1 MKLLYAFPEPLPLPR
16 ARGIQAVN
24 AVAALAAT
32 GVEIDFCFVP
42 CAQGD
47 PFAYYQIAKPESVN
61 LLPLSRALPWPMHRV
76 HSNRFF
82 AARLQRRFNLGQQM
96 IMVRH
101 LKLAAWLAN
110 HPSKPKYIYEAHEV
124 FADTAPGAKAQAR
137 REEEAR
143 VMRSASAVVA
153 NCAAT
158 AQRLVTLFGSPRV
171 LQVIPNGVNRPE
183 DLSAKNWA
191 KPEAHI
197 VYSGSLFPWKGAH
210 DLVAAARYLP
220 GCRIDIVGG
229 EADRLLELQ
238 ALVPTSGA
246 SIKFAGQLSHRDAM
260 ERVMS
265 ACIAVL
271 PNRADPD
278 SVFTS
283 PIKLFEY
290 MAAGCAIVASDL
302 PAMREILADDEVMW
316 SKPGDPGSI
325 AEAIKA
331 LVGDPARARR
341 MGERVREKSRQYTW
355 QTRAARV
362 MALLSNIG
370 AHP

>member
-1 MKLLYAFPEPLPLPR
+1 
-16 ARGIQAVN
+16 
-24 AVAALAAT
+24 
-32 GVEIDFCFVP
+32 
-42 CAQGD
+42 
-47 PFAYYQIAKPESVN
+47 
-61 LLPLSRALPWPMHRV
+61 
-76 HSNRFF
+76 
-82 AARLQRRFNLGQQM
+82 
-96 IMVRH
+96 
-101 LKLAAWLAN
+101 
-110 HPSKPKYIYEAHEV
+110 
-124 FADTAPGAKAQAR
+124 
-137 REEEAR
+137 
-143 VMRSASAVVA
+143 
-153 NCAAT
+153 
-158 AQRLVTLFGSPRV
+158 
-171 LQVIPNGVNRPE
+171 
-183 DLSAKNWA
+183 
-191 KPEAHI
+191 
-197 VYSGSLFPWKGAH
+197 
-210 DLVAAARYLP
+210 
-220 GCRIDIVGG
+220 
-229 EADRLLELQ
+229 
-238 ALVPTSGA
+238 
-246 SIKFAGQLSHRDAM
+246 
-260 ERVMS
+260 MS